1 MIVLILKSDEVMK
14 KYSGFIVF
22 VILNSFL
29 LSSAG
34 NSFVKDAYAEKS
46 FTCFSCGKKIS
57 GNHLVVGKFRLHPE
71 CFVCKGCG
79 EIISGPFNRDGHDF
93 YHPDCYKISQGLV
106 CDYCGK
112 VLKEQWTEFDG
123 RKYHAGCYRE
133 NIQFRCGI
141 CGKVIEGRFRKDDEG
156 RYHEDCYKNHKLE
169 KCIICSLP
177 IEGPFVTDAWGN
189 HSHSEHDGIK
199 PDICGS
205 CGRIISKQSSEG
217 GFILNDGRIVC
228 GKCNKTAVT
237 TMKQVGHS
245 EKKVL
250 RILAAAGLFIPEKHP
265 VHLVDQAELSEIGD
279 GLYNK
284 DTKGFTN
291 SLTKSLGRKII
302 SVDHTVYILTN
313 LAEIKFMG
321 VLAHEF
327 LHVWLNE
334 QGIKLPITETEGFC
348 NLGTMLVNKAHQ
360 EPVAKILQENLEK
373 NPDPVYGD
381 GYRIMKTKLDKLGWD
396 KLIGEI
402 RNSLKP

>member
-1 MIVLILKSDEVMK
+1 MAFMIVLLLKSDEVMK

-29 LSSAG
+29 LSGAT
-34 NSFVKDAYAEKS
+34 NYFVKKAYAEKS

-79 EIISGPFNRDGHDF
+79 EIISGPFNRDGQDF

-123 RKYHAGCYRE
+123 RKYHTA
-133 NIQFRCGI
+133 
-141 CGKVIEGRFRKDDEG
+141 
-156 RYHEDCYKNHKLE
+156 CYKNHKLE
-169 KCIICSLP
+169 KCVICSLP
-177 IEGPFVTDAWGN
+177 IEGAFVTDAWGN

-205 CGRIISKQSSEG
+205 CGRIISKQSSDG
-217 GFILNDGRIVC
+217 GFILSDGRIIC
-228 GKCNKTAVT
+228 GKCNQRAVT
-237 TMKQVGHS
+237 TLKQVGHS

-279 GLYNK
+279 GLYNN

-291 SLTKSLGRKII
+291 SLTKSLGRKIV

-327 LHVWLNE
+327 LHIWLNE
-334 QGIKLPITETEGFC
+334 QGIKLPLHETEGFC
-348 NLGTMLVNKAHQ
+348 NLGTMLVNTAHK

-381 GYRIMKTKLDKLGWD
+381 GYRLMKTKLDTLGWD